1 MKFNL
6 AIIFSFIFTWGN
18 YAQSSNDALLFSSE
32 DLSGTARFVAMGG
45 AFGALGGD
53 ISSLKVNPAGSS
65 VFLHNFASFSLANES
80 YENDVLYQ
88 GSASNRS
95 NNNFF
100 IPQAGAVFVFN
111 NSNPDAN
118 VSKFTIGIT
127 YDQKK
132 SLDNRFNAAGNN
144 ESSIGDY
151 FVDLANGVPLDLLN
165 SFSLQDRYIF
175 LGEGN
180 FNNEGFSNT
189 DLQNAFLGYNA
200 FLFDPVSDDT
210 NNTSYTSNVN
220 SNSVFQDYNY
230 RSTGL
235 NGKFSVNGSMQL
247 FDNFYAGLNLNSH
260 FINYERSTSYY
271 ESIGGS
277 SEINEVVFQNNLST
291 IGIGFSFQ
299 VGAIAKVNEFLR
311 LGASYESPTWYTISD
326 ETSQYLYSYSN
337 EFGGQEVDPFVTNI
351 FPNYRL
357 RTPGKL
363 VGSLGLVFGKT
374 GILSFDYSYKDYSNM
389 QLSPGYDNNTDYR
402 IQNQNFENN
411 FDAASTYRLG
421 GEYRIQR
428 WSLRGGYRYEESPNS
443 NTVSELNGYSG
454 GLGYDFGKL
463 RLDFAYDY
471 SSQDYNANLLQT
483 GIQER
488 ASVDFSRSNYI
499 LTLAIDM

>member
-1 MKFNL
+1 MKIKL
-6 AIIFSFIFTWGN
+6 FILLVSLSVWGS
-18 YAQSSNDALLFSSE
+18 YAQSSNDALLLSSE

-65 VFLHNFASFSLANES
+65 IFLHNFASFSLANES
-80 YENDVLYQ
+80 YNNEVLYQ
-88 GSASNRS
+88 GSLSKRN
-95 NNNFF
+95 NNNFY

-111 NSNPDAN
+111 NSNQEADI
-118 VSKFTIGIT
+118 SKFTIGVT
-127 YDQKK
+127 YDHKK
-132 SLDNRFNAAGNN
+132 SLSNRFNAVGNN
-144 ESSIGDY
+144 DNTIGDY
-151 FVDLANGVPLDLLN
+151 FVNLANGIPLDLLN

-189 DLQNAFLGYNA
+189 ELQTAFLGYNA
-200 FLFDPVSDDT
+200 FLFDPVSEDS
-210 NNTSYTSNVN
+210 NNTSYTSNVTGN
-220 SNSVFQDYNY
+220 NIFQDYYY

-235 NGKFSVNGSMQL
+235 NGKFSANGSMQL

-260 FINYERSTSYY
+260 FINYERTTSYY
-271 ESIGGS
+271 ESIGSS
-277 SEINEVVFQNNLST
+277 SEINEIIFENNLST
-291 IGIGFSFQ
+291 IGIGFSLQ
-299 VGAIAKVNEFLR
+299 VGAIAKVNDFVR

-326 ETSQYLYSYSN
+326 ETTQYLYSFSN

-363 VGSLGLVFGKT
+363 IGSLGLVFGKR
-374 GILSFDYSYKDYSNM
+374 GLLSFDYSYKDYSNI
-389 QLSPGYDNNTDYR
+389 QLSPGYNNNTDYR
-402 IQNQNFENN
+402 TQNQNFETN
-411 FDAASTYRLG
+411 FNAASTYRIG
-421 GEYRIQR
+421 GEYRLKQ

-443 NTVSELNGYSG
+443 TTMSELTGYSG
-454 GLGYDFGKL
+454 GLGYDFGKI

-471 SSQDYNANLLQT
+471 STQDYSTNLLQT
-483 GIQER
+483 GLQEQ
-488 ASVDFSRSNYI
+488 AFVDFSRSNYI